1 LSKKKIILIDGNSL
15 VYRAFFA
22 LPQTL
27 ATNSGQITNAVYGFT
42 SMLIKLMKDEK
53 PDYVAVAFDKGKPH
67 RLDMYEEYKA
77 HRPKTPDEL
86 RSQFPLVRDVL
97 QALNILAIEVSGYE
111 ADDILATLASKLEDN
126 YEVVIV
132 TGDRDALQLISPS
145 VTVLA
150 TKRGIT
156 DMKRYDREAVVER
169 FGVPPE
175 KMADLLGLKGDAS
188 DNIPGVPGV
197 GEKTASKL
205 IQEFGSLEGVLDN
218 IDRVEAKRFQKIIKE
233 HFELARLSKELAI
246 LEKNVGVDID
256 LDKCR
261 WGEWD
266 KNEVESVF
274 VSLGFNSL
282 MERLFIEDQTK
293 QISKDTVL
301 KIQPLEVK
309 KLNELDGLVQQ
320 MSKTGLFA
328 FDILTTGKYPS
339 ELKIKEIAITVKREE
354 TAEKNEADTY
364 HISLGGKEAKL
375 PRDIVFQILKPFFE
389 KEQYKAVTCG
399 AKNKISSLKNER
411 ITFNSLSFDC
421 EIAAYL
427 LKPGAKHTIDDLAK
441 RYLNATTEHKSEKE
455 FVVCGS
461 HIIWLLQDILGKEL
475 REDDLLP
482 LFEQIEMPLVS
493 VLAKMEWAGVGV
505 NIAKMEK
512 LDSEVEGDL
521 QVLEADIYRLAGQEF
536 NINSSQQLSQIL
548 FEKLGLE
555 SDKKTKTGYSTDS
568 SVLNKLIGQNPII
581 EKLLR
586 YRELA
591 KLKSTYIDAL
601 PKLINPKTGRL
612 HTTFSQASTATGRL
626 SSSNPNLQNIPVRT
640 DLGRRVRE
648 AFVPA
653 RSTDELLVADYSQ
666 IELRILAHLSRSQN
680 LLKAFEQGQDIHQS
694 TASEVFGIDPES
706 VDQEMR
712 RRAKAVNF
720 GIIYGISPFG
730 LSEQLG
736 ISKEEARDY
745 IDKYFQEYPEVKE
758 FIDQTVADAYTRGFV
773 ETIWGRRRYIPEL
786 KSGNYKIRS
795 LGERLAINTRIQGSA
810 ADIIKIA
817 MIDLDKAFES
827 QGLQAKM
834 ILQVHDELV
843 FEVPPLEREVVFS
856 LVKEKME
863 GAYPLKPELKID
875 VAFGSNWREAK

>member
-1 LSKKKIILIDGNSL
+1 MSKKKIILIDGNSL

-27 ATNSGQITNAVYGFT
+27 TTASGQLTNAVYGFT
-42 SMLIKLMKDEK
+42 SMLIRLMKDEK

-67 RLDMYEEYKA
+67 RLDMYEKYKA
-77 HRPKTPDEL
+77 HRPKTPNEL

-97 QALNILAIEVSGYE
+97 QALSIPAIEMSGYE
-111 ADDILATLASKLEDN
+111 ADDILATLADKLEES

-156 DMKRYDREAVVER
+156 DMKRYDRDAVVER
-169 FGVPPE
+169 FGIPPE

-205 IQEFGSLEGVLDN
+205 IQDFGSLEGVLDN

-246 LEKNVGVDID
+246 LERNVDVDID
-256 LDKCR
+256 MDKCK

-266 KNEVESVF
+266 RDEIESVF

-282 MERLFIEDQTK
+282 MERLFLEDPTK
-293 QISKDTVL
+293 PLSKETV
-301 KIQPLEVK
+301 LEVK
-309 KLNELDGLVQQ
+309 PTEIEKLSELDDLVKK
-320 MSKTGLFA
+320 MDKSGLFA
-328 FDILTTGKYPS
+328 FDVSTTGEYPS
-339 ELKIKEIAITVKREE
+339 ELKIKDIAITVKSEK
-354 TAEKNEADTY
+354 TAKKDEASTY
-364 HISLGGKEAKL
+364 HISLGGKAAKL
-375 PRDIVFQILKPFFE
+375 PREVVFQTLRPFFE
-389 KEQYKAVTCG
+389 KENYKVLACG
-399 AKNKISSLKNER
+399 AKNKISSLKNEG
-411 ITFNSLSFDC
+411 IAFNSLSFDC

-427 LKPGAKHTIDDLAK
+427 LKPGAKYSINDLASY
-441 RYLNATTEHKSEKE
+441 YLNAKTECKNEKE
-455 FVVCGS
+455 LIVYGS
-461 HIIWLLQDILGKEL
+461 YTTWQLKDILEKGL
-475 REDDLLP
+475 RDDGLLA

-493 VLAKMEWAGVGV
+493 VLAKMEWAGVG
-505 NIAKMEK
+505 IDSAKMEE

-521 QVLEADIYRLAGQEF
+521 RTLEADIYKLADEEF

-548 FEKLGLE
+548 FEKLSLE
-555 SDKKTKTGYSTDS
+555 SNKKTKTGYSTDS
-568 SVLNKLIGQNPII
+568 SVLNKLIGQHPII

-601 PKLINPKTGRL
+601 PKLINHKTGRL
-612 HTTFSQASTATGRL
+612 HTTFSQAGTATGRL
-626 SSSNPNLQNIPVRT
+626 TSSNPNLQNIPVRT

-653 RSTDELLVADYSQ
+653 RPTDEFLVADYSQ
-666 IELRILAHLSRSQN
+666 IELRILAHLSQSHN
-680 LLKAFEQGQDIHQS
+680 LLEAFEQGQDIHRS
-694 TASEVFGIDPES
+694 TASEVFGIDPKS
-706 VDQEMR
+706 VDREMR

-736 ISKEEARDY
+736 ISKEESKNY
-745 IDKYFQEYPEVKE
+745 IDKYFQEYPEVKK
-758 FIDQTVADAYTRGFV
+758 FIDQTVVDAYTRGFV

-786 KSGNYKIRS
+786 KSGNYRIRS

-817 MIDLDKAFES
+817 MINLNKAFES
-827 QGLQAKM
+827 EGLQTKM

-843 FEVPPLEREVVFS
+843 FEVPPLEREIVLG

>member
-27 ATNSGQITNAVYGFT
+27 ATDSGQITNAVYGFT
-42 SMLIKLMKDEK
+42 SMLIRLMRDER

-67 RLDMYEEYKA
+67 RLDMYEKYKA

-97 QALNILAIEVSGYE
+97 QALNIPAIEMSGYE
-111 ADDILATLASKLEDN
+111 ADDILATLANKLEES

-156 DMKRYDREAVVER
+156 DMKRYDRDAVVER
-169 FGVPPE
+169 FGIPPE

-205 IQEFGSLEGVLDN
+205 IQEFGSLENVLDN

-233 HFELARLSKELAI
+233 HFDLARLSKELAV
-246 LEKNVGVDID
+246 LEKNVDVDID
-256 LDKCR
+256 IDKCK

-266 KNEVESVF
+266 RNEVESVF
-274 VSLGFNSL
+274 VSLGFSSL
-282 MERLFIEDQTK
+282 MERLFLENPAK
-293 QISKDTVL
+293 PVSEEMV
-301 KIQPLEVK
+301 LEVK
-309 KLNELDGLVQQ
+309 PTEIEKLSELDDLVKN
-320 MSKTGLFA
+320 MDKSGFFA
-328 FDILTTGKYPS
+328 FDISKTGKYPS
-339 ELKIKEIAITVKREE
+339 ELKIKDIAITVRSGKTTKKDE
-354 TAEKNEADTY
+354 TNTY
-364 HISLGGKEAKL
+364 YISIGDKEAKL
-375 PRDIVFQILKPFFE
+375 PREVVFKTLQPFFE
-389 KEQYKAVTCG
+389 KENYNVVTCS
-399 AKNKISSLKNER
+399 AKNKISSLKNEG
-411 ITFNSLSFDC
+411 ITLNSLFFDC

-427 LKPGAKHTIDDLAK
+427 LKQQSKYTVNDLASQ
-441 RYLNATTEHKSEKE
+441 YLNTKTKFEDEREHVVHGSYIIWQLKDILEKE
-455 FVVCGS
+455 LTNDG
-461 HIIWLLQDILGKEL
+461 
-475 REDDLLP
+475 LLP

-493 VLAKMEWAGVGV
+493 VLAKMEWAGVGID
-505 NIAKMEK
+505 IAKMEE

-521 QVLEADIYRLAGQEF
+521 RTLEADIYKLAGEEF

-548 FEKLGLE
+548 FEKFDLE

-568 SVLNKLIGQNPII
+568 SVLNKLIGQHPII
-581 EKLLR
+581 EKLIR

-601 PKLINPKTGRL
+601 PRLINPKTGRL
-612 HTTFSQASTATGRL
+612 HTTFSQAGTATGRL

-653 RSTDELLVADYSQ
+653 RQTDEFLVADYSQ
-666 IELRILAHLSRSQN
+666 IELRILAHLSKSQN
-680 LLKAFEQGQDIHQS
+680 LLEAFEQGQDIHQS
-694 TASEVFGIDPES
+694 TASEVFGIDPTS

-736 ISKEEARDY
+736 ISREEAGDY
-745 IDKYFQEYPEVKE
+745 IDKYFQEYTEVKK
-758 FIDQTVADAYTRGFV
+758 FIDQTVADAYIKGFV
-773 ETIWGRRRYIPEL
+773 ETIWGRRRHIPEL

-817 MIDLDKAFES
+817 MINLDKAFES
-827 QGLQAKM
+827 EGLQAMM

-843 FEVPPLEREVVFS
+843 FEVPPLEREIVLN

-875 VAFGSNWREAK
+875 IAFGSNWSEAK